1 MHDYPPQ
8 PPEKLSRNALSP
20 GVQQPSNAEICVINA
35 QETGR
40 LISGTMAMLST
51 IQ

>member
-8 PPEKLSRNALSP
+8 PPTKLSPNALSP
-20 GVQQPSNAEICVINA
+20 VVQQPSNAEICVINA

-40 LISGTMAMLST
+40 LISGTVATLFT
-51 IQ
+51 FQ